1 MEPDKDSDMKK
12 NVDEEGSSAEGPW
25 SLSKL
30 KSCFEA
36 KHVPRQEHFEA
47 ILDGLSKCFKAI
59 GIDSEGKPELPANG
73 LYLKKLPN
81 DNYQL
86 SVYLDEK
93 RSMTSEA
100 GSVAVKVDKD
110 RRIDSD
116 DKGLKCIFSD
126 ELRGDKNKSGVTML
140 ALQAGYGI
148 EVTKGSEGGKGK
160 KVKLKLKSKDALVL
174 DKQEGLGLK
183 CKENSGFKIDPTLQ
197 LDILKEKGLV
207 VPDEGSNQNKLSVQ
221 LDKIRGVEFNGGLG
235 LKLDAESNFEGLS
248 EGIYLKQSDIFSK
261 EVFER
266 LECLEKGSLKKIYNL
281 LRSVFDEDGVPLGPE
296 VKDFLWADAACNR
309 YDNYRSN
316 GGWFSVLTRDE
327 NGRKNSLMF
336 LDQEERKDIGEGVG
350 DSIVII
356 DNKLIGIDICEE
368 ESEIHYIDISTTRYK
383 DEKFQLEPKS
393 GRKTCFCGPLCFSSD
408 GERIILLDDGQK
420 NVNVYYFSGEG
431 GDGEGGDGEG
441 GDGEGGDGEGGD
453 GDVKKK
459 YEKSD
464 DFIFND
470 DIPVH
475 VVPTCVTLSGNG
487 EFAAVGDEEKIYFFK
502 EGDGK
507 KWTKEHECEL
517 PHSALAIGENG
528 DYFAAIEKDVI
539 GVYRIKRENAAIRS
553 IDKVQTLDYSARSIS
568 MKVIENSE
576 EKKEQYLVAI
586 KAANDEAS
594 PLGMVFKGSVIV

>member
-1 MEPDKDSDMKK
+1 MEPDKDPGTKK
-12 NVDEEGSSAEGPW
+12 NVDEEGFSTEGPW

-73 LYLKKLPN
+73 LYLQNSKKLPN

-93 RSMTSEA
+93 RSMTSKT

-110 RRIDSD
+110 RRIGSD

-126 ELRGDKNKSGVTML
+126 ELKGENNKSGVTML

-148 EVTKGSEGGKGK
+148 EVTKGGEGGKGK
-160 KVKLKLKSKDALVL
+160 KVKLKIKKNDALVL

-183 CKENSGFKIDPTLQ
+183 CKENSGFKLDSTLQ
-197 LDILKEKGLV
+197 IDILKEKGLV
-207 VPDEGSNQNKLSVQ
+207 IPDEGSNQNKLSVQ
-221 LDKIRGVEFNGGLG
+221 LDKIRGVEFNGGLS
-235 LKLDAESNFEGLS
+235 LKLDAESHFEGLS
-248 EGIYLKQSDIFSK
+248 EGLCLKQGDIFSK
-261 EVFER
+261 EVFEG
-266 LECLEKGSLKKIYNL
+266 LGKESLKKIYNI
-281 LRSVFDEDGVPLGPE
+281 LRSVFDEDGVPFGPE
-296 VKDFLWADAACNR
+296 AKDFLWADAACNH

-327 NGRKNSLMF
+327 SGKKNSLMF
-336 LDQEERKDIGEGVG
+336 LDQGERKDIGEGVG

-356 DNKLIGIDICEE
+356 DNKLIGIGVCEE
-368 ESEIHYIDISTTRYK
+368 ESELHCIDLSTTRYR
-383 DEKFQLEPKS
+383 DEKFQLEP
-393 GRKTCFCGPLCFSSD
+393 KTCFCGPLCFSSD
-408 GERIILLDDGQK
+408 GGRIILLDSEKK
-420 NVNVYYFSGEG
+420 NVNVYYFSDEG
-431 GDGEGGDGEG
+431 GGDEGGGDEG
-441 GDGEGGDGEGGD
+441 GGDEGGGDEGGD

-470 DIPVH
+470 GLPFH
-475 VVPTCVTLSGNG
+475 VVPTCVALSGNG
-487 EFAAVGDEEKIYFFK
+487 KFAAVGDEEKIYFFK

-507 KWTKEHECEL
+507 KWTKEYECEL

-528 DYFAAIEKDVI
+528 DYFAAIEEDVI
-539 GVYRIKRENAAIRS
+539 GVYRIKRESPTALS

-568 MKVIENSE
+568 MKIIEKSKE
-576 EKKEQYLVAI
+576 EKEQYLVAI

>member
-1 MEPDKDSDMKK
+1 MEPDKDSDTKK
-12 NVDEEGSSAEGPW
+12 NVDEEGSSTEGPW
-25 SLSKL
+25 SLSTL
-30 KSCFEA
+30 KTCFEA

-47 ILDGLSKCFKAI
+47 ILDGLSKCFKAV
-59 GIDSEGKPELPANG
+59 GIDSEGNPELPANG
-73 LYLKKLPN
+73 LYLNKLPN

-93 RSMTSEA
+93 RSMTSET

-110 RRIDSD
+110 RGIGSDSN
-116 DKGLKCIFSD
+116 GLKCIFSN
-126 ELRGDKNKSGVTML
+126 ELKGEENENGVTTL

-148 EVTKGSEGGKGK
+148 EVTKGGEGGKGK
-160 KVKLKLKSKDALVL
+160 KVKLKIKNKDALVL

-183 CKENSGFKIDPTLQ
+183 CKENSGFKIDSTLQ
-197 LDILKEKGLV
+197 LDILKGKGLV
-207 VPDEGSNQNKLSVQ
+207 IPDEGGNQNKLSVQ
-221 LDKIRGVEFNGGLG
+221 LDKIRGVEFNGGLSM
-235 LKLDAESNFEGLS
+235 KLDAESNFEDLS
-248 EGIYLKQSDIFSK
+248 EGLYLKQSDIFSK

-266 LECLEKGSLKKIYNL
+266 LERLEKGSLKKIYNI

-327 NGRKNSLMF
+327 NGKKNSLMF

-350 DSIVII
+350 NSIVII
-356 DNKLIGIDICEE
+356 NNKLISIDVCEE

-393 GRKTCFCGPLCFSSD
+393 GQKTCFCGPLCFSSD
-408 GERIILLDDGQK
+408 GGRIILLDDGQK
-420 NVNVYYFSGEG
+420 NVNVYYFSDEG
-431 GDGEGGDGEG
+431 GGD
-441 GDGEGGDGEGGD
+441 EGGD

-470 DIPVH
+470 DLPSH

-487 EFAAVGDEEKIYFFK
+487 KFAAVGDEEKIYFFK
-502 EGDGK
+502 EGDEK

-517 PHSALAIGENG
+517 SHSALAIGENG
-528 DYFAAIEKDVI
+528 DYFAAIEGDVI
-539 GVYRIKRENAAIRS
+539 GVYRIKRENTPALS

-568 MKVIENSE
+568 MKIIENSE

-586 KAANDEAS
+586 KSSNNEAS